1 MADPTLEEESLISQ
15 DDIDKLLDASSIEE
29 AEEQIDAGDTVSN
42 SLDEL
47 GELSQDD
54 IDNLLTGSPLDG
66 EDSGGEDSD
75 GDIPDDDSDLDAG
88 GELSQDDID
97 SLMGGS
103 DSDEDEGG
111 ELSQDDIDSMMGG
124 DDPEEDDGGEL
135 SQDDIDGLM
144 GGGTDDADAADDDD
158 EMELISQD
166 DIDRLMNPSEDSS
179 SPNAE
184 NIADDDAD
192 DEDDELI
199 SMDDI
204 QGLMEGDEKTTD
216 ASDTEAPD
224 IELSEDMDSEDMDNI
239 APDEDLLSQDAD
251 DGIDDFPDA
260 VEAPPAL
267 DEQPGEDNGV
277 DDPLDDVID
286 TSDALEVND
295 CLITQDT
302 MDELIRNA
310 PEPEEDIVEM
320 DDEPEPIAE
329 DPVALD
335 MDDVSDP
342 VDLDPLGLDPVD
354 LDEDIDLGL
363 EDSLTDDLDQMLDD
377 EDTDLNLD
385 LEGEV
390 DGDVTQEDIDALL
403 QESDDDDFLDD
414 DDDILISQDD
424 IDTLLMAAD
433 QEDEDVLGD
442 LLGEDADVGMDDDF
456 DADDFDADDIMD
468 NGMLDDSETDQ
479 VVLEGADEPED
490 GEDVAGPPKFQKI
503 KKMLKSKLVL
513 ASAAAILVL
522 GISVPTAYFIFFSQ
536 EPASLPD
543 RESVTVV
550 EQDTGRDI
558 EVASVTIEEETQ
570 IPAVKQSGTIVLTD
584 FVILASDLSKE
595 MTYVYADISI
605 DYSDQRAY
613 HEISNNLS
621 FYRDLIYESIQT
633 SLVSEKRNE
642 VTEADLI
649 WGVETSLKKVLPPH
663 YIESISF
670 KTFRTS

>member
-29 AEEQIDAGDTVSN
+29 AEEQIDAADAGDS
-42 SLDEL
+42 SLDDL

-66 EDSGGEDSD
+66 DDSEEAIADDDDIDVGGELSQDDIDSLMSGSD
-75 GDIPDDDSDLDAG
+75 EDEGGELSQDDIDNLMGGDAPEEDDG

-97 SLMGGS
+97 SLMGGGS
-103 DSDEDEGG
+103 D
-111 ELSQDDIDSMMGG
+111 
-124 DDPEEDDGGEL
+124 
-135 SQDDIDGLM
+135 
-144 GGGTDDADAADDDD
+144 TDDDDDDD

-166 DIDRLMNPSEDSS
+166 DIDRLMNPAEDASL
-179 SPNAE
+179 PE
-184 NIADDDAD
+184 TKDDLD
-192 DEDDELI
+192 DDELI

-204 QGLMEGDEKTTD
+204 QGLMGGDED
-216 ASDTEAPD
+216 QNEEPDLGISD
-224 IELSEDMDSEDMDNI
+224 IELSEDMDNSAPEENLISED
-239 APDEDLLSQDAD
+239 LAD
-251 DGIDDFPDA
+251 RIDDSPDD
-260 VEAPPAL
+260 VEAPPVS
-267 DEQPGEDNGV
+267 DEQSGEDSGTA
-277 DDPLDDVID
+277 DPLTADPLDDVID

-295 CLITQDT
+295 CLITQET

-310 PEPEEDIVEM
+310 SSPESDEDFGEM
-320 DDEPEPIAE
+320 DDGPEPFAG

-335 MDDVSDP
+335 MDDVSGPVDFDP
-342 VDLDPLGLDPVD
+342 VGLDG
-354 LDEDIDLGL
+354 LDGLDRDIDLGL
-363 EDSLTDDLDQMLDD
+363 EDSLTDGLADDLVDDLDQMLDD
-377 EDTDLNLD
+377 EDTDLD

-442 LLGEDADVGMDDDF
+442 LLGEDTDGGMDDDF
-456 DADDFDADDIMD
+456 DADDIMD
-468 NGMLDDSETDQ
+468 SMEIDEPETDQ
-479 VVLEGADEPED
+479 VVLEGVDESEDD
-490 GEDVAGPPKFQKI
+490 GEPAGPSKFQKV
-503 KKMLKSKLVL
+503 KGLFKSKLVL

-522 GISVPTAYFIFFSQ
+522 GISVPAAYFLFFSQ
-536 EPASLPD
+536 KPAPLPA
-543 RESVTVV
+543 RESVPVV
-550 EQDTGRDI
+550 AQDEGRDI

-570 IPAVKQSGTIVLTD
+570 LPAVKQSGTIVLTD
-584 FVILASDLSKE
+584 FVILASDLSLE

-633 SLVSEKRNE
+633 NLVSEKRNE

>member
-29 AEEQIDAGDTVSN
+29 AEEQIDAGDADDAAGDGG
-42 SLDEL
+42 LDDI

-54 IDNLLTGSPLDG
+54 IDNLLSGSALDG
-66 EDSGGEDSD
+66 DDSQE
-75 GDIPDDDSDLDAG
+75 DIPDDNSDIDTG

-97 SLMGGS
+97 SLMGGN
-103 DSDEDEGG
+103 DAEEDDGG
-111 ELSQDDIDSMMGG
+111 ELSQDDIDSLMGG
-124 DDPEEDDGGEL
+124 GDPEEDDGGEL
-135 SQDDIDGLM
+135 SQDDIDSLM
-144 GGGTDDADAADDDD
+144 GGGVDTDEESDD
-158 EMELISQD
+158 EDDMELISQD
-166 DIDRLMNPSEDSS
+166 DIDRLMNPAEDESASE
-179 SPNAE
+179 P
-184 NIADDDAD
+184 DDD
-192 DEDDELI
+192 DDELI

-204 QGLMEGDEKTTD
+204 QGIMEEDDGEGG
-216 ASDTEAPD
+216 EPD
-224 IELSEDMDSEDMDNI
+224 
-239 APDEDLLSQDAD
+239 PDLYDAD
-251 DGIDDFPDA
+251 SLEDSDLSPPEEDQGTQEITGEIDDGPDDDG
-260 VEAPPAL
+260 VPAA
-267 DEQPGEDNGV
+267 DDRPGEDQGM
-277 DDPLDDVID
+277 DDPLDEVID

-295 CLITQDT
+295 CLITQET

-310 PEPEEDIVEM
+310 PDPEAAGEDDDLASLNLDDPEPEDSS
-320 DDEPEPIAE
+320 AG

-335 MDDVSDP
+335 DDDGP
-342 VDLDPLGLDPVD
+342 DTVD
-354 LDEDIDLGL
+354 LDEDTDLGL
-363 EDSLTDDLDQMLDD
+363 DESLTDGLTDDLDNILDD
-377 EDTDLNLD
+377 EETDLNLD

-442 LLGEDADVGMDDDF
+442 LLGEESDSGMDDDF
-456 DADDFDADDIMD
+456 DAEDIMESV
-468 NGMLDDSETDQ
+468 GMDEDEADQ
-479 VVLEGADEPED
+479 VVLEGADEPEEGD
-490 GEDVAGPPKFQKI
+490 RPEGPSKLDKV
-503 KKMLKSKLVL
+503 KGLLKSKLVL
-513 ASAAAILVL
+513 ASVSAILVL
-522 GISVPTAYFIFFSQ
+522 GISVPAAYFLFFSSK
-536 EPASLPD
+536 PAPLPE
-543 RESVTVV
+543 RESVPMAALD
-550 EQDTGRDI
+550 EGRDI
-558 EVASVTIEEETQ
+558 EVASVTIEEEQ
-570 IPAVKQSGTIVLTD
+570 LPAIKQSGTIVLTD

-633 SLVSEKRNE
+633 NLVSEKRNE
-642 VTEADLI
+642 VTESDLI

-663 YIESISF
+663 YIEGISF